1 MSLKN
6 AHAGSTFQLSRG
18 RFSITPHSCHK
29 IYPYSEI
36 REGSKVV
43 AEADVEENRA
53 ATVKVKAK
61 PGN

>member
-1 MSLKN
+1 MLMRGQRFN
-6 AHAGSTFQLSRG
+6 CHEG

-36 REGSKVV
+36 REGSRVV
-43 AEADVEENRA
+43 AEADVEENRV
-53 ATVKVKAK
+53 ATVKAKAK